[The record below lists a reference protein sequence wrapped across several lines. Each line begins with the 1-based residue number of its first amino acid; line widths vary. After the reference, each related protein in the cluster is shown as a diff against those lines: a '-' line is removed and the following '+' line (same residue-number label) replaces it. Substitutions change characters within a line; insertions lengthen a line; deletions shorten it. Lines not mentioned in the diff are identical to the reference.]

1 VLYSQ
6 EKWMTA
12 LIWAAFHGELEEVQE
27 LVKKLPDVNVVDE
40 VRFYCIVCCR
50 LFVITYEK

>member
-1 VLYSQ
+1 
-6 EKWMTA
+6 MTA

-40 VRFYCIVCCR
+40 VRFYCIVCCQM
-50 LFVITYEK
+50 FVITYEKQAM